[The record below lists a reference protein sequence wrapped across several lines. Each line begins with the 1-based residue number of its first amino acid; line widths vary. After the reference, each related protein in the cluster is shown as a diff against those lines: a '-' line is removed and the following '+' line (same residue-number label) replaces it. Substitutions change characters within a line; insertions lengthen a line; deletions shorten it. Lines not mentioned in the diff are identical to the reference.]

1 MCYFIFDG
9 CFDVI
14 KVGSH
19 CRSHQLD
26 QARSSDREPVWQVVG
41 VVGIDRISY
50 TIIFDC
56 QKVEYSDRVAMRSR
70 SDWEVIGY
78 WSSRGRVDREMIV

>member
-56 QKVEYSDRVAMRSR
+56 QKVEYVMCSR
-70 SDWEVIGY
+70 SDREVIRY